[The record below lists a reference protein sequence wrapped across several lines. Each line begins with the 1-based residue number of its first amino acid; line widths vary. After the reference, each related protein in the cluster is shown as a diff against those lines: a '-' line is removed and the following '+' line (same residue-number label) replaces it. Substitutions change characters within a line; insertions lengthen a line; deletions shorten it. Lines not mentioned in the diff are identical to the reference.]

1 MGSIQLW
8 DIQAPI
14 TMQPPAYPRMW
25 ANTRAD
31 FATHAATS
39 PSIRA
44 PLREIERAL
53 CLPAKS
59 VSLGERETLFCTKHQ
74 IVVWTYFNCRG
85 SQSTPGSKSLA
96 ACRTSSLSTEK
107 LRRCPAWATATRIH
121 SIRGGST
128 MNGLG
133 KAHRHECC
141 GRAAAKS
148 QV

>member
-1 MGSIQLW
+1 MGSVQLW

-14 TMQPPAYPRMW
+14 TVQPAYPRMW
-25 ANTRAD
+25 ANPRAD
-31 FATHAATS
+31 FAAHAVTS

-44 PLREIERAL
+44 PLWEMREPSA
-53 CLPAKS
+53 CL
-59 VSLGERETLFCTKHQ
+59 LIRRHWERERVTFCTKHP
-74 IVVWTYFNCRG
+74 IFLWTYFSCRG

-133 KAHRHECC
+133 EHTDISATVQKA
-141 GRAAAKS
+141 K
-148 QV
+148 QQL